1 MDRTTDLAA
10 DVRRDSWLV
19 ALEGVIAIVFGV
31 LAIAW
36 PGLTILVLAVL
47 FAAYVLVHGVVTL
60 ARAVRRGQDMPRRV
74 ARVLIGLISIA
85 AGVAALVWPQITALA
100 LVVVVG
106 AWAIVSGLLEIF
118 VASRLSAGWWPIVVG
133 IASLL
138 AGLLILINPRAGAY
152 AIALVI
158 GLYAIIAGVL
168 MLAEAW
174 RLHRLGSGTV
184 GGTAARA
191 GA

>member
-1 MDRTTDLAA
+1 MDMAA

-47 FAAYVLVHGVVTL
+47 FAIYVLVHGVVTL
-60 ARAVRRGQDMPRRV
+60 ARATRRGIDMPRRA
-74 ARVLIGLISIA
+74 ARIIIGVVSLA
-85 AGVAALVWPQITALA
+85 AGIAALVWPHVTALA
-100 LVVVVG
+100 LVVLVG
-106 AWAIVSGLLEIF
+106 AWAVVSGLLEIF
-118 VASRLSAGWWPIVVG
+118 AAGQLRAGWWPIVVG
-133 IASLL
+133 VASLL
-138 AGLLILINPRAGAY
+138 AGVLILVNPRAGAY

-158 GLYAIIAGVL
+158 GFYAIIAGVL
-168 MLAEAW
+168 MLGEAW
-174 RLHRLGSGTV
+174 RLHRLGSGPV

-191 GA
+191 GV

>member
-1 MDRTTDLAA
+1 MDMAADMAA

-36 PGLTILVLAVL
+36 PGLTVLVLAVL
-47 FAAYVLVHGVVTL
+47 FAFYVLVHGVVTL
-60 ARAVRRGQDMPRRV
+60 ARAARRGIDVPRRV
-74 ARVLIGLISIA
+74 ARILIGLISIA

-100 LVVVVG
+100 LVVLVG

-118 VASRLSAGWWPIVVG
+118 AAGRLGAGWWPIVVG
-133 IASLL
+133 VASLL
-138 AGLLILINPRAGAY
+138 AGVLILVNPRAGAY
-152 AIALVI
+152 AIAIVI
-158 GLYAIIAGVL
+158 GLYAIVAGVL

>member
-1 MDRTTDLAA
+1 MDVTA
-10 DVRRDSWLV
+10 DVRRDTWLV

-47 FAAYVLVHGVVTL
+47 FAVYVLVHGVVTL
-60 ARAVRRGQDMPRRV
+60 ARAARRGMDVPRRV
-74 ARVLIGLISIA
+74 ARILIASISIV
-85 AGVAALVWPQITALA
+85 AGVLALVWPQITALA
-100 LVVVVG
+100 LVFLVG
-106 AWAIVSGLLEIF
+106 VWAVASGLLEIF
-118 VASRLSAGWWPIVVG
+118 AASRLSAGWWPVVVG

-138 AGLLILINPRAGAY
+138 AGVLILVNPRAGAY

-158 GLYAIIAGVL
+158 GVYAIIAGIL
-168 MLAEAW
+168 LLAEAW

>member
-1 MDRTTDLAA
+1 MDMAA
-10 DVRRDSWLV
+10 DTAAEVRRDSWLV

-47 FAAYVLVHGVVTL
+47 FAFYVLVHGAVTL
-60 ARAVRRGQDMPRRV
+60 ARAARRGIDTPRRV
-74 ARVLIGLISIA
+74 ARILIGLISIA

-100 LVVVVG
+100 LVVLLG

-118 VASRLSAGWWPIVVG
+118 AASRLGAGWWPIVVG
-133 IASLL
+133 VASLL
-138 AGLLILINPRAGAY
+138 AGLLILVNPRAGAY

-174 RLHRLGSGTV
+174 QLHRLGSGPV